1 MACLYV
7 RHHNLDHHVVAEYD
21 NAEPVTKEAKNVSDF
36 LHCNCTERSKMST
49 ATVDVYIPLAYC
61 FYIDHTA

>member
-36 LHCNCTERSKMST
+36 IHCNCTERSK
-49 ATVDVYIPLAYC
+49 
-61 FYIDHTA
+61 